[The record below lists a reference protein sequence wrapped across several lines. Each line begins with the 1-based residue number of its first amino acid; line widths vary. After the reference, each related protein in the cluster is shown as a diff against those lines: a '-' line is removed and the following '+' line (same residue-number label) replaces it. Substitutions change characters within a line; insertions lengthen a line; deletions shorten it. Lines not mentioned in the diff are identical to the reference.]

1 MLKKGVESTHLF
13 SRLSF
18 KNPLEQ
24 STYFSAYIHNFSDY
38 SRLKNLDVKRK
49 LRLQRSVSKR
59 ETDTLG
65 QTKPDKPSQITRC
78 IPKTFKG

>member
-38 SRLKNLDVKRK
+38 SRLNNLDVKRK
-49 LRLQRSVSKR
+49 TMLNVPYDFFHVLDQVN
-59 ETDTLG
+59 
-65 QTKPDKPSQITRC
+65 
-78 IPKTFKG
+78 